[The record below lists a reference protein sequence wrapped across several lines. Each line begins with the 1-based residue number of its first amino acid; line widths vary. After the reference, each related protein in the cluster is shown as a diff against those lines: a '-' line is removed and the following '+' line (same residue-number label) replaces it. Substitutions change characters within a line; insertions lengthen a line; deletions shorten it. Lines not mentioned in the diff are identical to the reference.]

1 VPLALSVVVVAYEM
15 ARELP
20 RTLRSLAPGYQRG
33 MDAGEYEVIVVDNG
47 SVSPVDEEMLAS
59 FPGRLRH
66 TRLAP
71 APRSPAKAAN
81 TGIEMARGAVV
92 GLLIDGAR
100 LASPGLLAQ
109 AMKAARL
116 AERPVIATLAW
127 HLGPA
132 DHRDAEASGYDHASE
147 DRLLEDCRWED
158 DGYQLFALSI
168 LAGASRRG
176 WFGPLGE
183 SNALFMPRS
192 MWAELGGLDERFAL
206 PGGGLVNSDLYYRAC
221 GLDGVQLVV
230 LLGEGTFHQIHG
242 GASTSLQI
250 TRAQVEAE
258 YEALRGHPH
267 AAPTNEPLYF
277 GRVPPTT
284 LAHLEYSVKW
294 AMRPRA
300 R

>member
-20 RTLRSLAPGYQRG
+20 RTLRSLAPGYQGG

-81 TGIEMARGAVV
+81 TGIEMARGA
-92 GLLIDGAR
+92 
-100 LASPGLLAQ
+100 
-109 AMKAARL
+109 
-116 AERPVIATLAW
+116 VIATLAW